1 MLRLVVAAQRVQE
14 FQSGNGGWLQLAV
27 YRPDHDRLHE
37 IQAGIAAKFASGSVN
52 WVLAV
57 YLINLACI
65 GVNWIVYFRNRRLDA
80 QREIAYEAAEA

>member
-14 FQSGNGGWLQLAV
+14 FQSGNGSSWQFIALITTG
-27 YRPDHDRLHE
+27 YM
-37 IQAGIAAKFASGSVN
+37 AGIAAKFASGSVN

>member
-14 FQSGNGGWLQLAV
+14 FQSGNGG
-27 YRPDHDRLHE
+27 
-37 IQAGIAAKFASGSVN
+37 

>member
-27 YRPDHDRLHE
+27 HRPDHDR
-37 IQAGIAAKFASGSVN
+37 
-52 WVLAV
+52 

>member
-1 MLRLVVAAQRVQE
+1 MSELLEA
-14 FQSGNGGWLQLAV
+14 
-27 YRPDHDRLHE
+27 
-37 IQAGIAAKFASGSVN
+37 AGIAAKFASGSVN

>member
-1 MLRLVVAAQRVQE
+1 M
-14 FQSGNGGWLQLAV
+14 
-27 YRPDHDRLHE
+27 
-37 IQAGIAAKFASGSVN
+37 AGIAAKFASGSVN
-52 WVLAV
+52 LVLAV

>member
-14 FQSGNGGWLQLAV
+14 FQSGNGGWLQLITTG
-27 YRPDHDRLHE
+27 YM
-37 IQAGIAAKFASGSVN
+37 AGIAAKFASGSVN